1 MKDEFFDSNSL
12 GYLVPLQYNPLLVK
26 KKKKKKEEEEKPNER
41 LENKMKEKGL
51 TSKLKEGR
59 NKEEMNIILPII

>member
-1 MKDEFFDSNSL
+1 M
-12 GYLVPLQYNPLLVK
+12 PLQYNPLLVK